1 MKKLLNKKKVII
13 AITLLV
19 IVYFVFST
27 QVVSAQTDSPWYIN
41 LIGSIAAGL
50 VSVLGWILAKL
61 MGILIYIAQYDNF
74 TNSAVIIN
82 GWAMVRDIS
91 NMFFVVI
98 LMIIAFGTILHLE
111 NYNYKK
117 WLPKLILMAIL
128 INFSKTICGLLIDVS
143 QVVMLTFVNAFSK
156 IGAGSLTNMLG
167 IENWQ
172 DLQGNKDIVGWEVAA
187 AYVLAVIY
195 AFIALATVAAM
206 VAMLV
211 MRIIMIWVYVVL
223 SPFAYLLSAFPGG
236 SSYASQWWKEFTK
249 NLIVGPILA
258 FFIWLSFAALG
269 TPTSDGGAQNA
280 LGNFNGTDDDIAGKI
295 TDGSVKNYGKSDLMI
310 QFIVSI
316 AMLIG
321 GMKIAQE
328 IGGAAGGVAG
338 KTFGKVKG
346 LGLMGA
352 GAVGGFALAKAKSA
366 G

>member
-61 MGILIYIAQYDNF
+61 MGILVYIAQYNNF

-82 GWAMVRDIS
+82 GWRVARDVA
-91 NMFFVVI
+91 NMFFVVV
-98 LMIIAFGTILHLE
+98 LLIIAFGTILQLE

-143 QVVMLTFVNAFSK
+143 QIIMLTFVNAFGK
-156 IGAGSLTNMLG
+156 MGPGSLTNMLG
-167 IENWQ
+167 LADWQ
-172 DLQGNKDIVGWEVAA
+172 SFTETETVEKWSVAA
-187 AYVLAVIY
+187 AYVLAVLY

-211 MRIIMIWVYVVL
+211 MRIVMIWVYVVL
-223 SPFAYLLSAFPGG
+223 SPFAYLLAAFPGG
-236 SSYASQWWKEFTK
+236 ASYASQWWKEFTK

-258 FFIWLSFAALG
+258 SVSYTHLRAHE
-269 TPTSDGGAQNA
+269 
-280 LGNFNGTDDDIAGKI
+280 TD
-295 TDGSVKNYGKSDLMI
+295 SYLVCRL
-310 QFIVSI
+310 
-316 AMLIG
+316 L
-321 GMKIAQE
+321 
-328 IGGAAGGVAG
+328 
-338 KTFGKVKG
+338 
-346 LGLMGA
+346 
-352 GAVGGFALAKAKSA
+352 
-366 G
+366 